1 MLAAHASCCNACS
14 LRSPAA
20 PRCDGF
26 VDASSPVMRWL
37 RRRQQPRDAMRWLR
51 RRQQRFKMQKLLFG
65 TKDYWGKKL
74 KVQQQINYF
83 DFGISAVLTAK
94 SICSIAMIFMQVFCV
109 LGNTSSKALLFIFL
123 IFIRM
128 VCLGLF
134 LGWRIRHKNEDAIWL
149 WGISIVCEFWFTFS
163 WLLDQLPKLCPLA
176 RATDLVV
183 LKEKFE
189 AATFNN
195 PTGKS
200 DLPGIDVFVS
210 TSNTKEKPSFVIA
223 NTILSILAADYP
235 VEKLSCYVSDD
246 GGSLLTFE
254 SIAEAVSF
262 ANIWVPFCRKHGIEP
277 RNPESYFNLKRY
289 SYKNRVHTDFV
300 NDRRRVKREYHEFK
314 VRINGLSK
322 LISQRSDSYQLR
334 EEIKTMKQRI
344 EVAGDDPAER
354 ISKAT
359 WMANGTHWPGT
370 WINPSSE
377 HTEDDHAGVI
387 QIMLKPPSDEPLF
400 GNTPLDF
407 TNIDIRLPMLVYV
420 SRQKHPDYH
429 HNEKAGAMNA
439 LVRASA
445 IMSNG
450 PFILNLDYDHYVYN
464 SQALREGMCFMMD
477 RGGDQLCYVQFS
489 QCYRGCYANDNKIFF
504 DVNMRALDGLQGP
517 VCVGTGCLFRRIA
530 LYGFDPPRPKDHHIV
545 VELQGRSLADH
556 PAVKYGRQPGI
567 LSSAPRE
574 LVDASTVAE
583 ALSVISCWYEDET
596 EWGQRVGWIYGS
608 VIGDTVTGY
617 RMHNSGW
624 KSVYCVTKPD
634 AFRAIAPNEGVE
646 RQLTVRYTPQQNGV
660 TERKNQTIVEMTKS
674 MMHEKGLPKIFW
686 AEAVY
691 TAVYLSNRCPTTAI
705 PNKTPFEAW
714 SGRRPSVNHLKVF
727 GSICYSQIPKQKR
740 SKLDESSERC
750 IFVGYSTMS
759 KGYRLFNLQLGQVI
773 ISRDVQVDE
782 NALWNWEE
790 NKVEKKD
797 ILISTDKEDEI
808 EPSTPDSSSSQ
819 PNEES
824 STDPTSS
831 NSSSQAQLQ
840 KGQFI
845 VPTLNVTFLTYLL
858 LITLTLC
865 LLSILETMWS
875 GIAFEEWWRNEQF
888 WLIGGTSA
896 HFGAVL
902 QMFLKLIAGIVISFI
917 PTWEL
922 EDDEDGE
929 FSDTCLMILPITIMM
944 ANLIAIAVGISRT
957 IHNTIP
963 QWSKLLGG
971 VSFSFWVLAH
981 LYPVAKG
988 LVEQRRRYLIMVW
1001 SGLLSIT
1008 LLLSVWALNIPPS
1021 GSGVALR

>member
-1 MLAAHASCCNACS
+1 MGLDCLAKFELLISS
-14 LRSPAA
+14 LMAFALPHFLNPVPNVLFLTRSQKMTRSLTSNWNGS
-20 PRCDGF
+20 RCLYETNGTYAYGNVIWPTETTVDGEN
-26 VDASSPVMRWL
+26 VQSIKRIHKPWL
-37 RRRQQPRDAMRWLR
+37 LPLTRELKIPIAILILY
-51 RRQQRFKMQKLLFG
+51 RFL
-65 TKDYWGKKL
+65 
-74 KVQQQINYF
+74 V
-83 DFGISAVLTAK
+83 
-94 SICSIAMIFMQVFCV
+94 
-109 LGNTSSKALLFIFL
+109 
-123 IFIRM
+123 FIRM

-149 WGISIVCEFWFTFS
+149 WGISTVCEFWFTFS
-163 WLLDQLPKLCPLA
+163 WLLDQLPKLCPLD

-189 AATFNN
+189 TATFNN

-344 EVAGDDPAER
+344 EVAGDDPVKR

-400 GNTPLDF
+400 GNNEEDTPLDF
-407 TNIDIRLPMLVYV
+407 TNIDTRLPLLVYV

-450 PFILNLDYDHYVYN
+450 PFILSLDYDHCVYN

-477 RGGDQLCYVQFS
+477 RGGDQLCYVQFP

-530 LYGFDPPRPKDHHIV
+530 LYGFDPPRPKDHHIGCENHSSARTYEETKFGYLSFLIASIPV

-556 PAVKYGRQPGI
+556 PAVKYRRQPGI
-567 LSSAPRE
+567 LTSAPRE

-617 RMHNSGW
+617 RMHNRGW

-634 AFRAIAPNEGVE
+634 AFRAIPPSNLAERLHQMFRWATGCVE
-646 RQLTVRYTPQQNGV
+646 
-660 TERKNQTIVEMTKS
+660 
-674 MMHEKGLPKIFW
+674 IF
-686 AEAVY
+686 
-691 TAVYLSNRCPTTAI
+691 
-705 PNKTPFEAW
+705 F
-714 SGRRPSVNHLKVF
+714 
-727 GSICYSQIPKQKR
+727 
-740 SKLDESSERC
+740 
-750 IFVGYSTMS
+750 
-759 KGYRLFNLQLGQVI
+759 
-773 ISRDVQVDE
+773 SRN
-782 NALWNWEE
+782 NALLASSRM
-790 NKVEKKD
+790 K
-797 ILISTDKEDEI
+797 ILQRVAYLNVGIYPFTSIFLVVYCFLPAISLFT
-808 EPSTPDSSSSQ
+808 
-819 PNEES
+819 
-824 STDPTSS
+824 
-831 NSSSQAQLQ
+831 
-840 KGQFI
+840 GQFI

-875 GIAFEEWWRNEQF
+875 GITFEEWWRNEQF

-902 QMFLKLIAGIVISFI
+902 QMFLKLIAGIVISFT

-1008 LLLSVWALNIPPS
+1008 LLLSVWSFTLA
-1021 GSGVALR
+1021 

>member
-1 MLAAHASCCNACS
+1 MAESRGREEEVARPKVEATKRVVRREAAKRAVRREAAKKAVKRVVRREATKRAFELLISSLMAFALPHFLNPVPNVLFLILKLDLCN
-14 LRSPAA
+14 
-20 PRCDGF
+20 RCLYETKGTYGYGNVIWPTETTVDGEY
-26 VDASSPVMRWL
+26 VQPIKRIHKPWL
-37 RRRQQPRDAMRWLR
+37 LPLTRE
-51 RRQQRFKMQKLLFG
+51 
-65 TKDYWGKKL
+65 L
-74 KVQQQINYF
+74 KIP
-83 DFGISAVLTAK
+83 
-94 SICSIAMIFMQVFCV
+94 IAI
-109 LGNTSSKALLFIFL
+109 LILYRFL

-149 WGISIVCEFWFTFS
+149 WEISIVCEFWFTFS
-163 WLLDQLPKLCPLA
+163 WLLDQLPKLCPLD

-189 AATFNN
+189 TATFNN

-344 EVAGDDPAER
+344 EVAGDDPVKR

-387 QIMLKPPSDEPLF
+387 Q
-400 GNTPLDF
+400 
-407 TNIDIRLPMLVYV
+407 
-420 SRQKHPDYH
+420 KHPDYH

-445 IMSNG
+445 IMSNA
-450 PFILNLDYDHYVYN
+450 PFILSLDYDHCVYN

-477 RGGDQLCYVQFS
+477 RGGDQLCYVQFP

-504 DVNMRALDGLQGP
+504 DANMRGLDGLQGP

-530 LYGFDPPRPKDHHIV
+530 LYGFDPPRPKDHHIGCENHSSARTYEETKFGYPSFLIASIPV

-617 RMHNSGW
+617 RMHNRGW

-634 AFRAIAPNEGVE
+634 AFRAIPPSNLAERLHEMFRWATGSVE
-646 RQLTVRYTPQQNGV
+646 
-660 TERKNQTIVEMTKS
+660 
-674 MMHEKGLPKIFW
+674 
-686 AEAVY
+686 
-691 TAVYLSNRCPTTAI
+691 
-705 PNKTPFEAW
+705 
-714 SGRRPSVNHLKVF
+714 VF
-727 GSICYSQIPKQKR
+727 
-740 SKLDESSERC
+740 
-750 IFVGYSTMS
+750 F
-759 KGYRLFNLQLGQVI
+759 
-773 ISRDVQVDE
+773 SRN
-782 NALWNWEE
+782 NALLASSRM
-790 NKVEKKD
+790 K
-797 ILISTDKEDEI
+797 ILQRVAYLNVGIYPFTSIFLVVYCFLPAISLFT
-808 EPSTPDSSSSQ
+808 
-819 PNEES
+819 
-824 STDPTSS
+824 
-831 NSSSQAQLQ
+831 
-840 KGQFI
+840 GQFI

-875 GIAFEEWWRNEQF
+875 GITFEEWWRNEQF

-902 QMFLKLIAGIVISFI
+902 QMFLKLIAGIVISFT

-1008 LLLSVWALNIPPS
+1008 LLLSVWSFTLA
-1021 GSGVALR
+1021 